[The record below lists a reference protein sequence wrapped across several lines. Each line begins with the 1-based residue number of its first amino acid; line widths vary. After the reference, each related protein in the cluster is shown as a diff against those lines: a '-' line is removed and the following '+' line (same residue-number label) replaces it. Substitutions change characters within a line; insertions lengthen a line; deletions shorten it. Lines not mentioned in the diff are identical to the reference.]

1 MTIRMSEND
10 EKKLD
15 EIRKWL
21 VFDSDHNLVFR
32 ENTPDDI
39 RKERER
45 ISKKYDW
52 LD

>member
-1 MTIRMSEND
+1 MMIRMSDED

-21 VFDSDHNLVFR
+21 IFDSEHNLVLR
-32 ENTPDDI
+32 DDTPDDI

-45 ISKKYDW
+45 ISKKYN
-52 LD
+52 